1 MKNSAA
7 RDVVITGIGMIT
19 PLGNSTDS
27 TWKNLLNLASC
38 VKPIRDHWKSYSAY
52 GSGIW
57 APLPE
62 IDFGACG
69 IGRKEKLQLDPVQLL
84 GLAAV
89 HQALTHAGFSFYTGD
104 KGKESVRDLDSSRTG
119 VFMGTGSGGISSLI
133 SAQANHT
140 FSPVK
145 KNLEAITVPIEE
157 QLDRIKV
164 IGQLMQAPS
173 RYNPFVVSMMM
184 PNAVSSSIGIRY
196 GLTGHNE
203 TCCVACASGTAAV
216 GHAYRAVKNGDLDC
230 ALSGGAEFL
239 GDPYGGV
246 FRSFDAAG
254 TLVKGDTPQA
264 HCPFDQNRSGFLFSE
279 GGAAV
284 LVLESLEHARSR
296 KAEILA
302 KITGYGE
309 KFDPYSSMNME
320 PGGTCIEEMVRGVMD
335 QAHISPSDVDYINS
349 HGTGTVVNDE
359 VEASVIERIFGT
371 ATHVNSTKSLL
382 GHTLGACGAIEAAV
396 AALSII
402 EGHVHGM
409 PFLNTPVR
417 NLNFIKKSGKLSVKR
432 ALSQSF
438 AFGGHNAA
446 LLLERYE

>member
-1 MKNSAA
+1 MKTSA
-7 RDVVITGIGMIT
+7 RDVVVTGIGMIT
-19 PLGNSTDS
+19 PLGDNTNT
-27 TWKNLLNLASC
+27 TWRNLLDLASC
-38 VKPIRDHWKSYSAY
+38 VKPIREQWRCYSDY
-52 GSGIW
+52 SSKIW

-62 IDFGACG
+62 IDFAAYG
-69 IGRKEKLQLDPVQLL
+69 IGRKEKLQLDTVQLL
-84 GLAAV
+84 GLAAAQ
-89 HQALTHAGFSFYTGD
+89 QALDNAGIICTAGER
-104 KGKESVRDLDSSRTG
+104 GKISVPALNSIRTG

-145 KNLEAITVPIEE
+145 KSLEAMTVPVQNEP
-157 QLDRIKV
+157 DRIKK
-164 IGQLMQAPS
+164 IGQLMHAPS

-203 TCCVACASGTAAV
+203 TCCIACASGTAAV
-216 GHAYRAVKNGDLDC
+216 GHAYRAIKKGELDC

-239 GDPYGGV
+239 GDQYGGV

-254 TLVKGDTPQA
+254 TLVRGESPDR
-264 HCPFDQNRSGFLFSE
+264 HCPFDQDRSGFLFSE

-284 LVLESLEHARSR
+284 LILESSEHARRR
-296 KAEILA
+296 KASVLA
-302 KITGYGE
+302 KIVGFGE
-309 KFDPYSSMNME
+309 KFDPYSSMDME
-320 PGGTCIEEMVRGVMD
+320 PSGSCIEEMVRETVD
-335 QAHISPSDVDYINS
+335 QAKISPSQVDYINS

-359 VEASVIERIFGT
+359 VESSVIERVFGT
-371 ATHVNSTKSLL
+371 RTPVNSTKSLL

-396 AALSII
+396 AALSIR
-402 EGHVHGM
+402 ERSVHGM
-409 PFLNTPVR
+409 PFLRLPVR
-417 NLNFIKKSGKLSVKR
+417 NLNFIKKSGKLSVKH